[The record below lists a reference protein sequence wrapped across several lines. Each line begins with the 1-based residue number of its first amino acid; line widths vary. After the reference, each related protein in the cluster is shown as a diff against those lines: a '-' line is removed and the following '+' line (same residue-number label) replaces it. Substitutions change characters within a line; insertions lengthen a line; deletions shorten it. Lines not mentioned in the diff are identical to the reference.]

1 MTKAGLSRLTA
12 EIPEE
17 LHRRVKVRAAE
28 LRTGVRVLVIE
39 GLELVLS
46 ERSKP
51 KKGGRR

>member
-1 MTKAGLSRLTA
+1 MAKEGLSRLTA

-28 LRTGVRVLVIE
+28 LGTEVRVLVIE

-46 ERSKP
+46 ARSKP
-51 KKGGRR
+51 KKGGRP